1 MERRRR
7 FATGVLAAAL
17 TFGSLTAFVG
27 HHRLNEFKAQHFAHH
42 GKCGWQDNNQCTHGS
57 QNGNVSNNPTIDSLN
72 H

>member
-7 FATGVLAAAL
+7 FVTGILAAAL

-27 HHRLNEFKAQHFAHH
+27 HHRLNEFKAQHFAQHN
-42 GKCGWQDNNQCTHGS
+42 KCGWQNNNQCTHSS
-57 QNGNVSNNPTIDSLN
+57 QNGSVPNNPKIDSLN